1 MKKLVWLLLLWHLIL
16 GSEKLWAQH
25 SSVEFRQDTARI
37 SGYIAQAHK
46 YFLRRSADS
55 LLYQV
60 QQGFHLSKK
69 WNITTYHSVLFRYWG
84 HYYRNQK
91 KFDKALVFYKKAR
104 QWAWKHGDKREIA
117 HNGYIIAMAYFG
129 KLNITL
135 NKANQTALI
144 RQLYE
149 NLRFSSQYGTS
160 YHLYGNYGLLALAYE
175 RNGNDSLRYYYYDKL
190 LSVSKSGNTP
200 IDSLLDHYYVF
211 SLNLYRKNVEKAQ
224 EYYQKVINIEGKKDF
239 PLVYIYTLGLMLN
252 DCVKLGYWD
261 LATQLAAQLKQ
272 GDEAYGDK
280 GDLARLY
287 ANRAKIHLHQL
298 HYSKAAK
305 AIQKARRFAQQ
316 IIPPDKLIP
325 TTELDL
331 LEGEQIIA
339 EYHKQFPRAI
349 ALNKRIMSLKDSL
362 RATYGSF
369 DLISIEERLASE
381 QKERDFRQQL
391 QLKRLENQREAER
404 NQRKIWVAMVIIS
417 LLSGVVIVIS
427 LQAKKINQ
435 QKRKLEALNQTKDR
449 LFSIIGHDLRT
460 PIVSTKINL
469 RRLANQKQISVAE
482 FSSAIQKQLPRLHT
496 LLLTVDNLLYWSHNQ
511 KDTFQ
516 FQYQKAV
523 LNDVL
528 MEVLEMLEESIE
540 VSKITLQNCLTN
552 ELTIMAD
559 SNHLRIILRNVIQN
573 AIKFTPQGG
582 MISFHAEEV
591 MPQRIAFVVKDTGMG
606 FEQSQKDIS
615 KKGTG
620 LGLKLVKE
628 LMELNNGALEIAT
641 VQGEGAEVRL
651 LFLKD

>member
-1 MKKLVWLLLLWHLIL
+1 MQKLCFFLLLWCLL
-16 GSEKLWAQH
+16 LMSEKLSAQ
-25 SSVEFRQDTARI
+25 SSSAEFRQDTARI

-46 YFLRRSADS
+46 YFLKREGDS

-60 QQGFHLSKK
+60 QQGFQLSKK

-91 KFDKALVFYKKAR
+91 KFDKALIFYKKAR

-117 HNGYIIAMAYFG
+117 HNGYRIAMAYFG
-129 KLNITL
+129 KLNTTL

-160 YHLYGNYGLLALAYE
+160 YYLDGNYSLLALAYE

-200 IDSLLDHYYVF
+200 IDRMLNHYYLF
-211 SLNLYRKNVEKAQ
+211 SLNLYRKNGKKAQ
-224 EYYQKVINIEGKKDF
+224 EYYQEVIHVENKNNF
-239 PLVYIYTLGLMLN
+239 PLVYVYTLGLMLN
-252 DCVKLGYWD
+252 DCVKFGYWD
-261 LATQLAAQLKQ
+261 LATQISSQLKQ
-272 GDEAYGDK
+272 GDETDGDK

-287 ANRAKIHLHQL
+287 ANRANIHLHQL

-305 AIQKARRFAQQ
+305 AIQKARRYAQQ
-316 IIPPDKLIP
+316 IILPDKLSPSI
-325 TTELDL
+325 ELDL
-331 LEGEQIIA
+331 LVGEQKIA
-339 EYHKQFPRAI
+339 EYYKQYPRAL

-362 RATYGSF
+362 RTIYGSF
-369 DLISIEERLASE
+369 EFISMEERLASE
-381 QKERDFRQQL
+381 QKERDFKQQL

-404 NQRKIWVAMVIIS
+404 NRQMIWISVVVIS
-417 LLSGVVIVIS
+417 LLSGVVILIS
-427 LQAKKINQ
+427 LQAKKITQ
-435 QKRKLEALNQTKDR
+435 QKRRLETLNHTKDR

-460 PIVSTKINL
+460 PILSTKINL
-469 RRLANQKQISVAE
+469 RRLALQKQISVE
-482 FSSAIQKQLPRLHT
+482 ELHIAIQKQIPRLQT

-511 KDTFQ
+511 QDTFQ
-516 FQYQKAV
+516 PQIKQVV
-523 LNDVL
+523 LNDFL
-528 MEVLEMLEESIE
+528 EELLEVFNESIE
-540 VSKITLQNCLTN
+540 IGKITIQNKLTHG
-552 ELTIMAD
+552 LLITID

-582 MISFHAEEV
+582 QISFQAEEV
-591 MPQRIAFVVKDTGMG
+591 MPHRVVLIVKDTGMG
-606 FEQSQKDIS
+606 FEQSQKDTL

-628 LMELNNGALEIAT
+628 LIDLNNGVLETAT
-641 VQGEGAEVRL
+641 IQGEGAEVRL
-651 LFLKD
+651 HFSKD

>member
-1 MKKLVWLLLLWHLIL
+1 MKKLVFLLLLWHLLL
-16 GSEKLWAQH
+16 GSEKMWAQQ

-37 SGYIAQAHK
+37 SEYIAQAHK
-46 YFLRRSADS
+46 YFLREEGDS
-55 LLYQV
+55 SLYCV
-60 QQGFHLSKK
+60 KQGFQLSKK
-69 WNITTYHSVLFRYWG
+69 WNIITYHTSLYNYWG
-84 HYYRNQK
+84 HYFRLRK
-91 KFDKALVFYKKAR
+91 EFDKAITMYKRAQ
-104 QWAWKHGDKREIA
+104 QWAWKRGVKEDIEGS
-117 HNGYIIAMAYFG
+117 GYNLGVAYTDR
-129 KLNITL
+129 LTHSMT
-135 NKANQTALI
+135 KANQVAAI

-149 NLRFSSQYGTS
+149 NLRFSSQYNTS
-160 YHLYGNYGLLALAYE
+160 YHIDGTYSLLALLYE
-175 RNGNDSLRYYYYDKL
+175 RYGNDSLRYYYYEKL
-190 LSVSKSGNTP
+190 VSISQKNKAP
-200 IDSLLDHYYVF
+200 ADRLINLYFLF
-211 SLNLYRKNVEKAQ
+211 SLSLYKKNVEKAQ
-224 EYYQKVINIEGKKDF
+224 EYYQELIHIEGKKDF
-239 PLVYIYTLGLMLN
+239 PAIHFTILRSMLD
-252 DCVKLGYWD
+252 DCVKRGYWD

-280 GDLARLY
+280 KDRVGLYTNLAS
-287 ANRAKIHLHQL
+287 IHLHQL

-325 TTELDL
+325 TTELGL

-339 EYHKQFPRAI
+339 EYHKQFPRAL

-362 RATYGSF
+362 RAIYGSF

-620 LGLKLVKE
+620 WGLKLVKE